1 MFPEL
6 FKIPFTNFS
15 FNTYGFLLALAFVAG
30 LLVMAR
36 LATRDGLDKQKV
48 YDLGLWV
55 LAASLI
61 GSKALMVMTE
71 WDVYYRDNPR
81 QIFTL
86 DFFRSGGVYY
96 GGFIAAVIASV
107 IVMRFYKLPWWRT
120 ADAFA
125 PGVVIGQAIGR
136 LGCFSAGCCWGR
148 PTAGWYGVHFT
159 DKGHDITGV
168 PTVVNQLD
176 QVQQNV
182 WAERL
187 ANSGGLLAPI
197 KLHPT
202 QLYEAGATLL
212 IFVVLLLIH
221 RRRRFDG
228 QVILAYAMLYSVA
241 RFIIEF
247 WRDDPRGEIFDLSTS
262 QFIAIILFA
271 GALGTTIFRLRK
283 PGAALQAQGAYLPA
297 QQAER
302 AVAGAN
308 RRAALGMKKDNAE
321 NTEITDQTERE
332 REGARERLRDR
343 GAN

>member
-6 FKIPFTNFS
+6 FKIPYTNFS
-15 FNTYGFLLALAFVAG
+15 FNTYGFLLALAFVTG

-36 LATRDGLDKQKV
+36 LAARDGLDKQRV

-61 GSKALMVMTE
+61 GSKALMVITE

-107 IVMRFYKLPWWRT
+107 IVMRVYKLPWWRT

-125 PGVVIGQAIGR
+125 PGIAIGQAIGR
-136 LGCFSAGCCWGR
+136 LGCFSAGCCWGK
-148 PTAGWYGVHFT
+148 PTASSLGVHFT
-159 DKGHDITGV
+159 EKGHEITGV
-168 PTVVNQLD
+168 PTMVNHLSD
-176 QVQQNV
+176 PIQQNV

-187 ANSGGLLAPI
+187 ANLGGLLAPI

-212 IFVVLLLIH
+212 IFVVLLLMH
-221 RRRRFDG
+221 RRRRFEG

-241 RFIIEF
+241 RFIIEY
-247 WRDDPRGEIFDLSTS
+247 WRDDPRGEVFDLSTS
-262 QFIAIILFA
+262 QFIAILLFV
-271 GALGTTIFRLRK
+271 GALAAFIYRLRK
-283 PGAALQAQGAYLPA
+283 PSAELRAQTA
-297 QQAER
+297 
-302 AVAGAN
+302 
-308 RRAALGMKKDNAE
+308 D
-321 NTEITDQTERE
+321 
-332 REGARERLRDR
+332 
-343 GAN
+343 

>member
-6 FKIPFTNFS
+6 FKIPYTNFS
-15 FNTYGFLLALAFVAG
+15 FNTYGFLLALAFITG

-36 LATRDGLDKQKV
+36 LAARDGLDKQKV

-125 PGVVIGQAIGR
+125 PGVIIGQAIGR
-136 LGCFSAGCCWGR
+136 LGCFSAGCCWGK
-148 PTAGWYGVHFT
+148 PTTASIGVHFT
-159 DKGHDITGV
+159 DKGHEITGV
-168 PTVVNQLD
+168 PTIVNHLND
-176 QVQQNV
+176 PVQQNV

-187 ANSGGLLAPI
+187 ADLGGLLAPI

-221 RRRRFDG
+221 RRRRFEG

-241 RFIIEF
+241 RFVIEY
-247 WRDDPRGEIFDLSTS
+247 WRDDPRGEILNLSTS
-262 QFIAIILFA
+262 QFIAIILFI
-271 GALGTTIFRLRK
+271 GALATFIYRLRK
-283 PGAALQAQGAYLPA
+283 PSAALQAQTA
-297 QQAER
+297 
-302 AVAGAN
+302 
-308 RRAALGMKKDNAE
+308 D
-321 NTEITDQTERE
+321 
-332 REGARERLRDR
+332 
-343 GAN
+343 

>member
-6 FKIPFTNFS
+6 FKIPYTNFS

-71 WDVYYRDNPR
+71 WDDYYRDHPS

-107 IVMRFYKLPWWRT
+107 IVMRYYKLPWWRT

-136 LGCFSAGCCWGR
+136 LGCFSAGCCWGK
-148 PTAGWYGVHFT
+148 PTAGWFGVHFT

-168 PTVVNQLD
+168 PTVVDHLNDSIQK
-176 QVQQNV
+176 NV

-187 ANSGGLLAPI
+187 ADSGGLLASI
-197 KLHPT
+197 KLHPA

-212 IFVVLLLIH
+212 IFVVLLLLH
-221 RRRRFDG
+221 RRRRFEG

-241 RFIIEF
+241 RFIIEY

-271 GALGTTIFRLRK
+271 GALAAFIYRLRK
-283 PGAALQAQGAYLPA
+283 PSAELQAQT
-297 QQAER
+297 AE
-302 AVAGAN
+302 
-308 RRAALGMKKDNAE
+308 
-321 NTEITDQTERE
+321 
-332 REGARERLRDR
+332 
-343 GAN
+343 

>member
-6 FKIPFTNFS
+6 FKIPYTNFS

-36 LATRDGLDKQKV
+36 LAARDGLDKQKV

-61 GSKALMVMTE
+61 GSKALMVITE
-71 WDVYYRDNPR
+71 WDSYYRDNPR

-96 GGFIAAVIASV
+96 GGLIAAVIASV
-107 IVMRFYKLPWWRT
+107 VVMRIYKLPWWRT

-125 PGVVIGQAIGR
+125 PGIVIGQAIGR
-136 LGCFSAGCCWGR
+136 LGCFSAGCCWGK
-148 PTAGWYGVHFT
+148 PTSAWYGVHFT
-159 DKGHDITGV
+159 DKGHEITGV
-168 PTVVNQLD
+168 PTIVSHLND
-176 QVQQNV
+176 PIQQNV

-187 ANSGGLLAPI
+187 ANLGGLLAPI
-197 KLHPT
+197 HLHPT

-212 IFVVLLLIH
+212 IFVVLLFLH

-241 RFIIEF
+241 RFIIEY

-262 QFIAIILFA
+262 QFIAVVMFV
-271 GALGTTIFRLRK
+271 GALAAFIYRARK
-283 PGAALQAQGAYLPA
+283 PSVELRAQT
-297 QQAER
+297 
-302 AVAGAN
+302 AN
-308 RRAALGMKKDNAE
+308 
-321 NTEITDQTERE
+321 
-332 REGARERLRDR
+332 
-343 GAN
+343 